1 MRVIS
6 EELDVL
12 KLTLKALPLR
22 VVDRPRKLHSLRMIL
37 NADAVSTLISG
48 PPRSAKLGTEVP
60 NTHLEI
66 SNCEDTV
73 EFTSTVTDDA
83 VIRALLLVKLD
94 LRNIREELVTVDVEI
109 SSTALVRLPKSQSMT

>member
-1 MRVIS
+1 M
-6 EELDVL
+6 

-22 VVDRPRKLHSLRMIL
+22 VVERPRKLHSFRTIL

-60 NTHLEI
+60 NAHFEI

-83 VIRALLLVKLD
+83 VMWALLLVKLD
-94 LRNIREELVTVDVEI
+94 PKNIREEFVTEDFEI
-109 SSTALVRLPKSQSMT
+109 SSIALVVLRKSQSIT